1 LAPTT
6 SVKICD
12 IAAGMLILE
21 EAGGVITSLS
31 GGPVDFDL
39 PWFAAAATRE
49 LHAELLGILN
59 RAPPPQDA

>member
-1 LAPTT
+1 
-6 SVKICD
+6 VKIWD

-31 GGPVDFDL
+31 AGPVDFDL

-59 RAPPPQDA
+59 HAPAPHGI